1 MAVYTRNAITVLTA
15 LLVLAQLCSANSP
28 AAQSTSDES
37 KISWPLPGVF
47 MQNGKFQSSG
57 EVLKDGELRER
68 RNVVNLFELLIHES
82 KRVQETLE
90 TTPQKSVGANTR
102 RADEEIEGVRKRIV
116 YPIAGKSIM

>member
-1 MAVYTRNAITVLTA
+1 
-15 LLVLAQLCSANSP
+15 
-28 AAQSTSDES
+28 
-37 KISWPLPGVF
+37 

>member
-57 EVLKDGELRER
+57 EVLQDGELRER
-68 RNVVNLFELLIHES
+68 RNVEIFLNSLFTKQTS
-82 KRVQETLE
+82 SETLE

-116 YPIAGKSIM
+116 YPIAGFTSIR